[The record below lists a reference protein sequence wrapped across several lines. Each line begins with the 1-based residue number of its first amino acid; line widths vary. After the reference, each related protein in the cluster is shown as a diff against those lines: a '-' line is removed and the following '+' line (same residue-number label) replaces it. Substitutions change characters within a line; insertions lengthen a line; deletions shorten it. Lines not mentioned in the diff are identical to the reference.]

1 MTYQE
6 VQQKSTE
13 ATTKPEYRKKKRKE
27 DNFNINKFEIYLR
40 LDSWH

>member
-13 ATTKPEYRKKKRKE
+13 ATTKPEYRKKKKE